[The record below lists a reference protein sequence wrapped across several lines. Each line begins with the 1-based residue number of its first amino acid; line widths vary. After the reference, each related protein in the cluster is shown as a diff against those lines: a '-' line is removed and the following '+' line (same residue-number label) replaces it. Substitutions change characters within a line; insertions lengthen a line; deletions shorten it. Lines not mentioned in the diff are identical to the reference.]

1 MMKKAAGCAAVALL
15 AVALCAGCS
24 QGASSGS
31 SKAQVSDVEAL
42 QANTSVSDAPRSAA
56 SQTNAED
63 EQLKGQIS
71 SIVEQYSGSYA
82 VACQAVDG
90 SWKAS
95 VNASDSHVAASMIK
109 LAIMGALFDQESK
122 GLLSLDD
129 TVVLQSSDIVGGS
142 GVIGAQG
149 AGSTWTYRE
158 LLEHMIQDSDNT
170 ATNVIIDKVGMS
182 NVNSWS
188 SSFGLEATTLN
199 RMMMDLN
206 SGVENYTS
214 AQDVA
219 TILQAIWDGTFVN
232 ESASKEALA
241 ILEGQNETTGMELGL
256 PSGATFAH
264 KTGDLDEVLN
274 DGGIV
279 ETRSPYIL
287 VVLASDLTDSSASS
301 AMQEIAQTVSVY
313 AE

>member
-1 MMKKAAGCAAVALL
+1 MMKKVIGCAALALF
-15 AVALCAGCS
+15 AATLCAGCS

-42 QANTSVSDAPRSAA
+42 QAVSNVSDAPRSGSAQA
-56 SQTNAED
+56 STED

-82 VACQAVDG
+82 VVCQAVDG

-95 VNASDSHVAASMIK
+95 VNASDSQVAASMIK
-109 LAIMGALFDQESK
+109 LAIMGALFDRESK

-149 AGSTWTYRE
+149 AGSIWTYRE

-182 NVNSWS
+182 NINSWA
-188 SSFGLEATTLN
+188 SSFGLKATALN
-199 RMMMDLN
+199 RMMMDLD

-214 AQDVA
+214 AQDIA
-219 TILQAIWDGTFVN
+219 TMLQAIWDGTFVS

-256 PSGATFAH
+256 PSGVTFAH

-279 ETRSPYIL
+279 ETQSPYIL
-287 VVLASDLTDSSASS
+287 VVLASDLTDASASS
-301 AMQEIAQTVSVY
+301 AMQEIAQTVSTY
-313 AE
+313 AA

>member
-24 QGASSGS
+24 QGSSSGS

-42 QANTSVSDAPRSAA
+42 QASTSVSDAPRSAT
-56 SQTNAED
+56 SQANTED

-170 ATNVIIDKVGMS
+170 ATNMIIDKVGMS

-219 TILQAIWDGTFVN
+219 TILQAIWDGTFVS

-256 PSGATFAH
+256 PSSVTFAH

-279 ETRSPYIL
+279 ETQSPYIL
-287 VVLASDLTDSSASS
+287 VVLASDLTDASASS
-301 AMQEIAQTVSVY
+301 AMQEFAQTVSAY